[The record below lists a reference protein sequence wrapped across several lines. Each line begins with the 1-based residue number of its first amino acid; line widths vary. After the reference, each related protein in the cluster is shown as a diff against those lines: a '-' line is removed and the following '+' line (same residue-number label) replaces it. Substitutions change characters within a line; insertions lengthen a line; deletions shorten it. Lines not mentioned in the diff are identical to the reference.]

1 MSPIWTPSTEKHG
14 VSRHD
19 AMFAIINATFI
30 ASLDTHQVA
39 GTHGGVVTLF
49 IGPRHAQTEDEL
61 EILVEQFDDGREAIV
76 FHVQPL
82 SKRWRSFREEHN
94 ND

>member
-14 VSRHD
+14 ISRHD
-19 AMFAIINATFI
+19 AMFAIINASFTLPL
-30 ASLDTHQVA
+30 AAHHVA
-39 GTHGGVVTLF
+39 GIQGGVVTLF

-82 SKRWRSFREEHN
+82 SSRWRSFREEHN

>member
-19 AMFAIINATFI
+19 AMYAVINATFI
-30 ASLDTHQVA
+30 VSLAAHQIA
-39 GTHGGVVTLF
+39 GSHGGVVTVF
-49 IGPRHAQTEDEL
+49 IGPRHAQTDDEL
-61 EILVEQFDDGREAIV
+61 EILVEQFDGGREAIV

-82 SKRWRSFREEHN
+82 SSRWRSFREEHN
-94 ND
+94 NV

>member
-1 MSPIWTPSTEKHG
+1 MSPIWSPSTEKHG

-30 ASLDTHQVA
+30 APLAAHHFA
-39 GTHGGVVTLF
+39 GSQGGVVTLYV
-49 IGPRHAQTEDEL
+49 GPRHAQTDSEV
-61 EILVEQFDDGREAIV
+61 EILVEHFDDGRESMV

-82 SKRWRSFREEHN
+82 SSRWRSYREEHD

>member
-1 MSPIWTPSTEKHG
+1 
-14 VSRHD
+14 
-19 AMFAIINATFI
+19 MFAIINASFTLPL
-30 ASLDTHQVA
+30 AAHHVA
-39 GTHGGVVTLF
+39 GIQGGVVTLF

-82 SKRWRSFREEHN
+82 SSRWRSFREEHN

>member
-14 VSRHD
+14 ISRHD
-19 AMFAIINATFI
+19 AMFAIINATFTELL
-30 ASLDTHQVA
+30 ATHQVA
-39 GTHGGVVTLF
+39 GAHGGVVTVY

-82 SKRWRSFREEHN
+82 SSRWRSFREEHN

>member
-1 MSPIWTPSTEKHG
+1 MSPIWTLSTEKHG

-19 AMFAIINATFI
+19 AMHAVINATFTELL
-30 ASLDTHQVA
+30 STHQAA
-39 GTHGGVVTLF
+39 GTHGGVVTVF

-61 EILVEQFDDGREAIV
+61 EILVEHFNDGRESIV

-82 SKRWRSFREEHN
+82 SSRWRSFREEHD